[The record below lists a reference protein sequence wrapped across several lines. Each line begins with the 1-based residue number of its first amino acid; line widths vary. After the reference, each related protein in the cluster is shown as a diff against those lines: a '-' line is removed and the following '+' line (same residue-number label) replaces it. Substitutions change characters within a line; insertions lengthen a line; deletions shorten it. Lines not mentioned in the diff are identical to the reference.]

1 MTMLVG
7 MDSKVCDLSSLPLI
21 GDRCTAI
28 HVRKDKFAGRNMDG
42 IYLGFDEE
50 SVGGIICYPETNA
63 MAATVHYTIND
74 STCIN
79 EHVQVEVD
87 DDSLEYFQMSGHIEE
102 ESAIQAQTKYSVA
115 DYYRE

>member
-1 MTMLVG
+1 
-7 MDSKVCDLSSLPLI
+7 
-21 GDRCTAI
+21 
-28 HVRKDKFAGRNMDG
+28 MDG

-50 SVGGIICYPETNA
+50 SGGSIIYYPETNA

-79 EHVQVEVD
+79 EYVQVKVD

-102 ESAIQAQTKYSVA
+102 EPAMRAQSKYSVA
-115 DYYRE
+115 DYYRELEKEAARTISAVLEQ